1 MSQGPKRA
9 FARDQKATFLTHLL
23 QRDMAVKVALVGAKI
38 EKCVETS
45 KSFFIFFSKITEIRL
60 KITEIQL

>member
-1 MSQGPKRA
+1 MSKGPKGGICPRP
-9 FARDQKATFLTHLL
+9 KSHLLTHLL

-45 KSFFIFFSKITEIRL
+45 KFFFHFF
-60 KITEIQL
+60 